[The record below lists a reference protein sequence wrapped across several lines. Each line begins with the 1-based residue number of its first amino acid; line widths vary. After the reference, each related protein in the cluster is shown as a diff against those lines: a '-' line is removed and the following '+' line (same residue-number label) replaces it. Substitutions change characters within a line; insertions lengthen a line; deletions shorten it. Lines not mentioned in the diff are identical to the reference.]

1 MKDYTLAQQYAL
13 VGLNG
18 LESIH
23 MDMAKSAAIRAIAM
37 AQSLERFLSED
48 ETGEQ
53 LSEGLEEILSK
64 TRKQK
69 KKESQALEREI
80 VEHLKADGVLEE
92 VPNLLACDM
101 YYYTAGV
108 NLREYRCDPKVY
120 MQIVEH
126 VRKEALEGETLT
138 LNAICLLWLFRE
150 SGCMHDIFS
159 VAEQKKIEEH
169 MIQLGAENEVYRLLW
184 QSEFHKSLENMVSN
198 FLQFKKN
205 IFRNPYLEGVNMLYP
220 FLDRKQSI
228 FIDFVVLGT
237 TVENRRMQIMNFL
250 SERGH
255 YVEEIK
261 SGNETLLKV
270 DNAYYRVFPTTVVCK
285 FPIQGARLLPVYK

>member
-1 MKDYTLAQQYAL
+1 MRDYTLAQQYAL

-23 MDMAKSAAIRAIAM
+23 MDMAKSAVIRAIAM

-48 ETGEQ
+48 ETAEQ
-53 LSEGLEEILSK
+53 LSERLEEILSK

-108 NLREYRCDPKVY
+108 NLREYRCDPNVY
-120 MQIVEH
+120 MQIIEH

-138 LNAICLLWLFRE
+138 LNVICLLWLFRE

-159 VAEQKKIEEH
+159 VAEQKKI
-169 MIQLGAENEVYRLLW
+169 
-184 QSEFHKSLENMVSN
+184 
-198 FLQFKKN
+198 
-205 IFRNPYLEGVNMLYP
+205 
-220 FLDRKQSI
+220 
-228 FIDFVVLGT
+228 
-237 TVENRRMQIMNFL
+237 
-250 SERGH
+250 
-255 YVEEIK
+255 
-261 SGNETLLKV
+261 
-270 DNAYYRVFPTTVVCK
+270 
-285 FPIQGARLLPVYK
+285 